1 MKARLLEEAVI
12 KCQKCAIIE
21 KPFAK
26 YSAYSKWLPQRVKTL
41 AVGESPPPGQKN
53 SFFYNL
59 ESFDRLRLSLKLMV
73 GELRA
78 EDIQLLKTLFDR
90 GVFITASIKCRPPSR
105 KALPEMRKNCV
116 WMLKKELNLLKPKRL
131 VAMGRYAAES
141 VHDILGIEPPKS
153 LLEVSVCRID
163 DLEVVYTPHPNYIF
177 RFGRRLAPK
186 VREHLFE

>member
-1 MKARLLEEAVI
+1 MGTKPLEEAVI
-12 KCQKCAIIE
+12 KCQKCVVID

-26 YSAYSKWLPQRVKTL
+26 HSTYSKWLPQRVETL
-41 AVGESPPPGQKN
+41 AIGESPPPGQKT

-59 ESFDRLRLSLKLMV
+59 ESFDRLRLSLKLIV

-90 GVFITASIKCRPPSR
+90 GVFVTASIKCRPPNR

-116 WMLKKELNLLKPKRL
+116 WMLKKELDLLKPKRL

-141 VHDILGIEPPKS
+141 VRDVLGVEPPKS
-153 LLEVSVCRID
+153 LLGVSVCRID
-163 DLEVVYTPHPNYIF
+163 GLEVVYTPHPNYIF
-177 RFGRRLAPK
+177 RFGRHLAPK
-186 VREHLFE
+186 VRKHLFE